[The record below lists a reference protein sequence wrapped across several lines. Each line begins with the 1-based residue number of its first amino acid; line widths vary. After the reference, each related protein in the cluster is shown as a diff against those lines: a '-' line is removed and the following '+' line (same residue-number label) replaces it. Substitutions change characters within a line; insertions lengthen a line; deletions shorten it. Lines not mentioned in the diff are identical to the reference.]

1 METIVIN
8 TRNKDNA
15 KLILQL
21 IKKIGDKGK
30 ILSKTDQEDFLLGMI
45 IQESKTGK
53 KVDKSDVIKK
63 LSK

>member
-45 IQESKTGK
+45 IQESKSGK
-53 KVDKSDVIKK
+53 KVTKSDVLKK